1 MTYDLLKRLRDP
13 EFPPKPAGNMALRLS
28 AADEIERLERQYADL
43 KNISDN
49 GAARLEKEMLEN
61 ERLRDALKRIIK
73 RESEFHC
80 GPDGCFAGY
89 AVSYARKALEGTD
102 ASS

>member
-13 EFPPKPAGNMALRLS
+13 EFPPKPAGDMALRLS
-28 AADEIERLERQYADL
+28 AADEI
-43 KNISDN
+43 
-49 GAARLEKEMLEN
+49 

-102 ASS
+102 A